1 LDAEDEDIDRL
12 LAFKLRQQHVKLEPG
27 YDEDG
32 NKKMNNSTLKQESTE
47 GIEASSES
55 GSVVFE
61 A

>member
-1 LDAEDEDIDRL
+1 
-12 LAFKLRQQHVKLEPG
+12 LEPG